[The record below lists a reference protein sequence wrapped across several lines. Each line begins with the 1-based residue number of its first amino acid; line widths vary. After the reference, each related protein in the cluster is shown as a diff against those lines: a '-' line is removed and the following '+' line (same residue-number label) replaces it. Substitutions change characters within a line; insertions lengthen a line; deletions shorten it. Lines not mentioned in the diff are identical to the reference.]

1 MAEYRFIKPRIWSD
15 PYFYNLTNDER
26 LAFIWL
32 FTNERTTTSGIYPLL
47 PPVMAAEL
55 KIAVEEA
62 EKILQKFEQDGKI
75 LYRDGYVWVKNFL
88 RHQIGNA
95 IKDNRFKKVFKEIEQ
110 APLSIKNE
118 FLSYYS
124 DIFEAPLKPLQS
136 PSKAPPKE
144 FQNKEKDKEKE
155 KNKEKREKKEEKEKK
170 EIYKERKEKEETL
183 LTSLPEDIIQFKE
196 FFNTTIPEDIRNS
209 ILDSLRNIFRKKSFR
224 SARQLEMLK
233 AIFEEE
239 GFDARAVDTALQ
251 HIVKIKKHHWLFNYG
266 PPAYDRFVKSWNELK
281 HFKPFIVKP
290 EDIPDGFPSKE
301 ALFDFLD
308 KFCENDKQ
316 VREVIKVMKYHKG
329 MEDAWQMYEEYKR
342 RQV

>member
-1 MAEYRFIKPRIWSD
+1 MKWFKHYSNASENRKLKKIFHRLKEDALVGYAV
-15 PYFYNLTNDER
+15 YFKTL
-26 LAFIWL
+26 
-32 FTNERTTTSGIYPLL
+32 
-47 PPVMAAEL
+47 EL
-55 KIAVEEA
+55 IA
-62 EKILQKFEQDGKI
+62 
-75 LYRDGYVWVKNFL
+75 
-88 RHQIGNA
+88 
-95 IKDNRFKKVFKEIEQ
+95 KEIE
-110 APLSIKNE
+110 PGKDNLGYVPLDIDLEYLSIEWGLPQDK
-118 FLSYYS
+118 
-124 DIFEAPLKPLQS
+124 LQKIYNILAEVNLID
-136 PSKAPPKE
+136 PE
-144 FQNKEKDKEKE
+144 EWQNGRIYCPQILEYCDEYTRKKIQKVQNTPDNVLTKSGENPEMSLQNRIE
-155 KNKEKREKKEEKEKK
+155 KNRIEKIRTEEKEKK

-183 LTSLPEDIIQFKE
+183 PTSLPEDIIQFKE
-196 FFNTTIPEDIRNS
+196 FFNTTLSEDIRNS

-233 AIFEEE
+233 DIFEEE
-239 GFDARAVDTALQ
+239 GFDARAVDATLK
-251 HIVKIKKHHWLFNYG
+251 HIVKIKQHHWLFNYG

-316 VREVIKVMKYHKG
+316 VREVIKIMKYHKG